1 MHKNTLNTLKI
12 LTLTTLNRIK
22 RTYSLWLIS
31 LVFLFGCNEPTVINE
46 NPPLEAVSDTVSVQK
61 DNVSLD
67 KNEETNTSKE
77 PTIQR
82 YSYPNMSLCGG
93 GLDGIYKNGELIRI
107 ESTYGGELGG
117 YVTKDVDFQ
126 KGKIIKITSRERIPE
141 WEKYN
146 KKHPNASEIDER
158 KMTYTDTLYI
168 IEFGKA
174 KSFKKYAGKKLISTI
189 FDKELTDKLL
199 ECTEVMKKELATEKM
214 LNK

>member
-1 MHKNTLNTLKI
+1 MAKI
-12 LTLTTLNRIK
+12 QHVTFI
-22 RTYSLWLIS
+22 IS
-31 LVFLFGCNEPTVINE
+31 IAFLFGCNEPTVINE
-46 NPPLEAVSDTVSVQK
+46 SPQLEIVSDTVSVQNHN
-61 DNVSLD
+61 DLIVSLD
-67 KNEETNTSKE
+67 KNEEINTPKE
-77 PTIQR
+77 PIIQR

-93 GLDGIYKNGELIRI
+93 GLDGIYKNGELIRK

-126 KGKIIKITSRERIPE
+126 NGKIIKITSREHIPE
-141 WEKYN
+141 WDKFN
-146 KKHPNASEIDER
+146 KKYPNTSEIDEC

-168 IEFGKA
+168 IEFDKK